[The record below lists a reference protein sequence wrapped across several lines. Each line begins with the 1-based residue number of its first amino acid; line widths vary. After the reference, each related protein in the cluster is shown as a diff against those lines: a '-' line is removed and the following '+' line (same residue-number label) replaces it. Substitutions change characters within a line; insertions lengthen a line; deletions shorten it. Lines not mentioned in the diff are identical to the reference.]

1 MNQKNKKGFTLIELI
16 VVIAIIGILAALII
30 IRITTSMADARNAK
44 RFADFDAITK
54 ALKLF
59 KIDGGTIQCYVPKCS
74 CLDDDPG
81 SCTNG
86 IKDSEYGLVLNEDTF
101 IANLA
106 ITNKHYAIIKGSAKS
121 YLTDI

>member
-59 KIDGGTIQCYVPKCS
+59 KIDGGTNTM
-74 CLDDDPG
+74 L
-81 SCTNG
+81 CTQMFL
-86 IKDSEYGLVLNEDTF
+86 SRR
-101 IANLA
+101 
-106 ITNKHYAIIKGSAKS
+106 
-121 YLTDI
+121 